1 MGSLMITSIISMS
14 TTLAEPIP
22 IRGVVE
28 GFYGTPWTQE
38 NRIDMINFCNSHGLN
53 AYIYAPKDDPYHR
66 AKWREPYPSDK
77 LNELAKLIKSA
88 NDNNVKFIFA
98 VSPGLD
104 LNYSSA
110 ADLEAMIQKLTT
122 IYNLGVRDFAIF
134 FDDIEAKDALGQT
147 AFLNLLEESFVKQ
160 HDDISPLITVP
171 TEYFRLDM
179 INDDK
184 VKTYT
189 KDFSMTLDPDIMV
202 LYTGEGVVQPEIN
215 EEQFKAV
222 TDIYGRE
229 LGIWWN
235 YPVTDYM
242 ESKLALGPVEK
253 LPQHSKIPAIF
264 FNPMKYEQLSKIAL
278 ATGADYA
285 KDPEHYNATNSW
297 NKAID
302 EQFGSLS
309 KEMKL
314 FADHSQ
320 HMENTW
326 AKVGPED
333 GQKLREAMDKLLS
346 NNNFNK
352 SLQVVK
358 NQLKY
363 LQSAVKNLQTDLPKN
378 VLEECKPQLEQ
389 FERIIN
395 ADFTALD
402 LLKSRRDKNITK
414 TQQLEDKL
422 QNELNEIK
430 KHEENAKISDKTC
443 RAFIDEVLNEQ

>member
-1 MGSLMITSIISMS
+1 MMSMS

-66 AKWREPYPSDK
+66 AKWREPYPADK

-88 NDNNVKFIFA
+88 QDNNVKFIFA

-110 ADLEAMIQKLTT
+110 ADLEIMIQKLTT

-147 AFLNLLEESFVKQ
+147 AFLNLLEECFVKK

-171 TEYFRLDM
+171 TEYFRFDM
-179 INDDK
+179 IKDGQ

-202 LYTGEGVVQPEIN
+202 LYTGEGVVQPTIN
-215 EEQFKAV
+215 DEQYKAA

-242 ESKLALGPVEK
+242 ESKLALGPIDN
-253 LPQHSKIPAIF
+253 LPQHSNIPAIF
-264 FNPMKYEQLSKIAL
+264 FNPMKHEQLSKIAL

-285 KDPEHYNATNSW
+285 NDPEHYNSTTSW
-297 NKAID
+297 NKAIN
-302 EQFGSLS
+302 EQFGELS

-333 GQKLREAMDKLLS
+333 GQKLREEMDKLLHS

-363 LQSAVKNLQTDLPKN
+363 LQSAVKKLQVDLPKN
-378 VLEECKPQLEQ
+378 LLDECQPQLEQ

-402 LLKSRRDKNITK
+402 LLKSKRDKNIAK
-414 TQQLEDKL
+414 IKQLEDTLK
-422 QNELNEIK
+422 NEFDEIK
-430 KHEENAKISDKTC
+430 KYEENVKISDKTC